1 MKAIILFDL
10 SEQDERKE
18 HLRCSKATDMAC
30 VLFEITHN
38 LKRKMITN
46 NTPPEYIEGV
56 DDTIIQILELCQE
69 HGIDIDDLIS

>member
-10 SEQDERKE
+10 SEQDEREE
-18 HLRCSKATDMAC
+18 HLRFTKPTDMAC
-30 VLFEITHN
+30 VQFEITHN
-38 LKRKMITN
+38 LKRKMITD

-69 HGIDIDDLIS
+69 HGIVIDDLIS